1 MIYAIL
7 SRNFAVRIYAL
18 FRRFL
23 WTEKLNSADVI
34 LFWMYGCCIGQ
45 TQVSDPLT
53 VKRGLEYATLM
64 YTMYL
69 YIVYIRGCCS
79 YHSTRLKLLDWT
91 QVSDP
96 ECTQLE
102 AAVSKTASHMFKC
115 NHVGMIKLYTFYVA
129 FYTFHW
135 LKCPK
140 LH

>member
-1 MIYAIL
+1 MELKLVAPKHRQAEGRCILTRLKCRTHCANVVCNVYAV
-7 SRNFAVRIYAL
+7 AA
-18 FRRFL
+18 
-23 WTEKLNSADVI
+23 
-34 LFWMYGCCIGQ
+34 
-45 TQVSDPLT
+45 
-53 VKRGLEYATLM
+53 
-64 YTMYL
+64 
-69 YIVYIRGCCS
+69 
-79 YHSTRLKLLDWT
+79 TRLKLLDWT

-102 AAVSKTASHMFKC
+102 AAVSKTGSHMFKC